1 MVFSQNKIGD
11 CYHTSRE
18 RFKLHY
24 KSENWNF
31 IRKISNFIA
40 QELAKNHNLFSK
52 CVFFM
57 VLKSIF
63 QDSITLFII
72 FFFSFFAKGFVIY
85 STYSS
90 ISNFIQ

>member
-1 MVFSQNKIGD
+1 MIFSQNKIGD

-31 IRKISNFIA
+31 IRKISNFIS

-63 QDSITLFII
+63 QDSITIFII
-72 FFFSFFAKGFVIY
+72 FFFLRQRFCHL
-85 STYSS
+85 
-90 ISNFIQ
+90 